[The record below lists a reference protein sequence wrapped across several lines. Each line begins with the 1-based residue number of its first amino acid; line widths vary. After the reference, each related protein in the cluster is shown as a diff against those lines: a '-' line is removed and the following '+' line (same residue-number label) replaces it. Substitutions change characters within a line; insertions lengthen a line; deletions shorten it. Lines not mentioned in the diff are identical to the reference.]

1 MHESLG
7 SPQMI
12 RSLNE
17 RRILELIFQQAPLSR
32 AEISRMTGLSK
43 PTVSAAVKSLLDYGL
58 VEEIGPGEAGPGR
71 KPTLVRF
78 AMTYRYVLGIQLG
91 ADRARLLLTDLQ
103 AQPAAERELDIR
115 SLTGDPE
122 RLLETIRT
130 ESDLLLAQARVEWE
144 QIGSVS
150 VAIPGV
156 VSAIGEVSML
166 VSDLRGCEAALARSA
181 LARRF
186 PAPVVTDND
195 VNLAALAEYDAGQGH
210 PDEVFV
216 FLFLDSG
223 IGAGIMIGGRLVRGL
238 GGGAGE
244 LGDMRRP
251 DGSRL
256 EDLLSEQ
263 ALLARMLSSQTAAYS
278 LARLFDQASEGETT
292 AEQAVADYVAELAGA
307 VHSLATVI
315 APERIMLGG
324 RIGEQP
330 LVLQRLEQQLAAQHP
345 LMPQLGAAALG
356 RESVLTGAVQMAI
369 TDTMSHI
376 RSTLLHA

>member
-17 RRILELIFQQAPLSR
+17 RRVLELIFQQAPLSR
-32 AEISRMTGLSK
+32 AEISRITGLSK

-78 AMTYRYVLGIQLG
+78 AMTYRYVIGIQLG

-115 SLTGDPE
+115 SMTDDPE
-122 RLLETIRT
+122 QLLEAIRA
-130 ESDLLLAQARVEWE
+130 ECNQLLAQASVEWE

-156 VSAIGEVSML
+156 VSATGEVSML
-166 VSDLRGCEAALARSA
+166 VSDLRGCEAALAREA
-181 LARRF
+181 LRRRF

-210 PDEVFV
+210 PDEVFA

-263 ALLARMLSSQTAAYS
+263 ALLSRMQSSQPAGGDGPT
-278 LARLFDQASEGETT
+278 QP
-292 AEQAVADYVAELAGA
+292 ADLDSGSSADPTQ
-307 VHSLATVI
+307 S
-315 APERIMLGG
+315 R
-324 RIGEQP
+324 
-330 LVLQRLEQQLAAQHP
+330 AQVS
-345 LMPQLGAAALG
+345 QAAADG
-356 RESVLTGAVQMAI
+356 PHAKAAGS
-369 TDTMSHI
+369 
-376 RSTLLHA
+376 RS